1 MEAAM
6 QQAQDMRQARA
17 TGLRPGEKPM
27 DTGRPNPEGEG
38 GDPSQRIPEI
48 NPGEIGELPELKS
61 LKKKSDWA
69 DLPEKV
75 AKKLLENNRED
86 MSPAFR
92 DAIIK
97 YLTELAKRSRKKNP
111 SPQKKK

>member
-17 TGLRPGEKPM
+17 TGLRPGEKQM

-86 MSPAFR
+86 MSPEFR
-92 DAIIK
+92 DAIIS
-97 YLTELAKRSRKKNP
+97 YLTELAKRSRKKSAP
-111 SPQKKK
+111 VPQE

>member
-17 TGLRPGEKPM
+17 TGLSPGEKPM

-48 NPGEIGELPELKS
+48 NPGEIGELPDLKS
-61 LKKKSDWA
+61 MTRARWG
-69 DLPEKV
+69 DLPPKV
-75 AKKLLENNRED
+75 AKKLLENRRED
-86 MSPAFR
+86 MSPEFR
-92 DAIIK
+92 DAIIS
-97 YLTELAKRSRKKNP
+97 YLTEVAKRARKKSAP
-111 SPQKKK
+111 VPQE